1 MKRRTSPAAVAA
13 AATRAIDRLTGGAN
27 QEKQMQI
34 HSQANFRCHLPF
46 EDEPELAPALAPSNF
61 RILIVNEDLRSA
73 DSLRRTLN
81 DLGYFTTC
89 TAYSARR
96 ALAVAEEFA
105 PAVAL
110 LDLELPDMT
119 GYQLAARLRAHLS
132 VGVRRVP
139 LLAIAEEQAFGT
151 AELTR
156 AAGFMGCLAK
166 PVQAERLNA
175 LLGRL
180 QTGAWS

>member
-1 MKRRTSPAAVAA
+1 
-13 AATRAIDRLTGGAN
+13 
-27 QEKQMQI
+27 MQI
-34 HSQANFRCHLPF
+34 HNQSMLRWNFPF
-46 EDEPELAPALAPSNF
+46 ETEQEPAAGLAPSNF
-61 RILIVNEDLRSA
+61 RILIVNEDMRCA
-73 DSLRRTLN
+73 DTLKHTLH
-81 DLGYFTTC
+81 DLGYFTTF

-96 ALAVAEEFA
+96 ALVAAVEFS

-119 GYQLAARLRAHLS
+119 GYQLAGRFRSHLS
-132 VGVRRVP
+132 KSVRRVP
-139 LLAIAEEQAFGT
+139 LLAVAELSLHGD

-166 PVQAERLNA
+166 PVPPVALNA
-175 LLGRL
+175 LLSKL

>member
-1 MKRRTSPAAVAA
+1 MVVAAVAA
-13 AATRAIDRLTGGAN
+13 AVTERLGAGETMHIQNHATFRYPIPMEEGA
-27 QEKQMQI
+27 
-34 HSQANFRCHLPF
+34 
-46 EDEPELAPALAPSNF
+46 EPASVRAPANF
-61 RILIVNEDLRSA
+61 RILIVNEDMRSA
-73 DSLRRTLN
+73 DTLKRTLRH
-81 DLGYFTTC
+81 LGYLTTF

-96 ALAVAEEFA
+96 ALVAAVDFS

-119 GYQLAARLRAHLS
+119 GYQLAGQFRSHLS
-132 VGVRRVP
+132 KGVRKVP
-139 LLAIAEEQAFGT
+139 LLAIAELHRFGN

-166 PVQAERLNA
+166 PVEPMALNA
-175 LLGRL
+175 LLGKL